1 MRKINVPIGPAIA
14 KFGATDPAIF
24 NITKGGIVL
33 TLETEVHDSTVDQFG
48 NTPVKSVILGRNAQ
62 VVVPMA
68 EYDLQKLSTVM
79 PDSDFYE
86 DGDKVKLVVKAN
98 SGFDLLAL
106 ADQLVIEPTD
116 ENATP
121 NDYVTIPLAGPMA
134 DIEATY
140 DSENERI
147 YNVTFKAYVDPDNDN
162 QLFILGDTTVVGGGG
177 DDGTGGV

>member
-1 MRKINVPIGPAIA
+1 MRKINVPIGPAVVE
-14 KFGATDPAIF
+14 FGKTDPTIF

-33 TLETEVHDSTVDQFG
+33 TLETEVHDTTVDQFG

-68 EYDLQKLSTVM
+68 EYDLEKLGTVM
-79 PDSDFYE
+79 PDSDFVP
-86 DGDKVKLVVKAN
+86 DATDPDKKKLVVKAN

-106 ADQLVIEPTD
+106 ADQLVVKPTD

-121 NDYVTIPLAGPMA
+121 NDYVTIPLAGPLA

-147 YNVTFKAYVDPDNDN
+147 YNITFKAYVDSDNNN
-162 QLFILGDTTVVGGGG
+162 QLFILGDTTVVDGGGG
-177 DDGTGGV
+177 VEG

>member
-1 MRKINVPIGPAIA
+1 MRKINVPIGPAIV
-14 KFGATDPAIF
+14 KFGKTNPTVFD
-24 NITKGGIVL
+24 ITKGGIVL

-48 NTPVKSVILGRNAQ
+48 NTPVKSVILGRNLQ
-62 VVVPMA
+62 VIVPMA
-68 EYDLQKLSTVM
+68 EYDLQKLSVAM
-79 PDSDFYE
+79 PDSDYFT
-86 DGDKVKLVVKAN
+86 DGDKEKLVVKAN
-98 SGFDLLAL
+98 SGFDLLSL

-162 QLFILGDTTVVGGGG
+162 QLFILGDTTVVGEVGSG
-177 DDGTGGV
+177 DVEG